1 MKEWEREIDRECI
14 GRKRKRNI
22 GRIIVRTRYWGKAS
36 RSERGDKGREEE
48 RERMRKTVE
57 RKGRRE
63 EKWRI
68 GGERENSSKGE

>member
-1 MKEWEREIDRECI
+1 MRVQSF
-14 GRKRKRNI
+14 G
-22 GRIIVRTRYWGKAS
+22 
-36 RSERGDKGREEE
+36 EE